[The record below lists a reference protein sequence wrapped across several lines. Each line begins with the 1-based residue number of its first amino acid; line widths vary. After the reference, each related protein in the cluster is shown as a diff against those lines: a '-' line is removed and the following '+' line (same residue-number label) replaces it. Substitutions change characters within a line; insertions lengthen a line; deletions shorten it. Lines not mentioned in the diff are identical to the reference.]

1 MTLDHLVS
9 YTFVVI
15 DAAMTLGEARQSID
29 AVPGSAQATH
39 VVISRLA
46 GGSAYW
52 YLFPMEDVRGALRA
66 NGPDAK
72 VEDVFGLH
80 EWAATPTATPWAEAD
95 SIGETAVIVDGGRA
109 VGFVDRYLLAHT
121 PAGRGLDGD
130 RGGLPKGDRAEPPP
144 TPGDGGPSIS
154 PPTARP
160 EEARPVTRGGHRGMP
175 PAAPPPMAEANGG
188 TRGAAAPSSDLR
200 SIEAEFPETVQ
211 VDAIEWLLVSIVNAA
226 PTSHGLAISVAAG
239 ESIDILVQP
248 RRGFTVLGEARSTL
262 QVPASGE
269 SLPLQFKLQ
278 AVDVGVG
285 LIRVLAFHL
294 GEPLGVIELEPTVT
308 AAAASRSRGLSPS
321 SPGKRAGATLVA
333 ASPQLPDLSMFI
345 EEREVTGALEFVIRL
360 TATDPALDL
369 NLRPF
374 GPFRLEV
381 DPVAFFQSFFQEI
394 EELPLETPEQRE
406 VADRRLAAKGSY
418 LSETL
423 LPADL
428 RETLWAVRDRI
439 GSIIIQSEEPWIPWE
454 LCRLLGREDGRVV
467 EGPFLCEA
475 FAVTRWLP
483 GLGFKRPLH
492 LTKMAL
498 IVPADSGLPLAGPER
513 DYMLSLAA
521 NGRTVTAIK
530 PTFGDVQNAFIA
542 GVYDGLH
549 FTGHG
554 VAKDANP
561 DRSAIILA
569 ANEAFSPEDVSGTAV
584 NVGIPHPVVFINACQ
599 VGRGGMALTG
609 IGGWARRFVQAGAGA
624 FIGAYWSVYDE
635 AAFNFAKEVY
645 SRLIDGLPMGSAVRE
660 ARAAV
665 RAGGD
670 PTWLAYTVF
679 ADPMAS
685 VEALSA

>member
-15 DAAMTLGEARQSID
+15 DAAMTLGEARQAIE
-29 AVPGSAQATH
+29 AVPGSGQATH
-39 VVISRLA
+39 VVISRHA
-46 GGSAYW
+46 GGAAYW
-52 YLFPMEDVRGALRA
+52 YLFPVDDVRGALRA
-66 NGPDAK
+66 NAPEAK

-80 EWAATPTATPWAEAD
+80 EWAATPTAAPSAD
-95 SIGETAVIVDGGRA
+95 ANEIGETAVIVDGGRA
-109 VGFVDRYLLAHT
+109 VGFVDRYLLART
-121 PAGRGLDGD
+121 PAGGR
-130 RGGLPKGDRAEPPP
+130 LPTGAEAEPPP
-144 TPGDGGPSIS
+144 MAGNGGPSTP

-160 EEARPVTRGGHRGMP
+160 EEARPVRRGGHRAIP
-175 PAAPPPMAEANGG
+175 PSTPPPMAEANGG
-188 TRGAAAPSSDLR
+188 GGGGAAAPASDLR

-211 VDAIEWLLVSIVNAA
+211 VDAVEWLLVSIVNAA

-248 RRGFTVLGEARSTL
+248 RRGFTVLGDARATL
-262 QVPASGE
+262 EVPASGE

-278 AVDVGVG
+278 AVDEGVG

-294 GEPLGVIELEPTVT
+294 GEPLGVIELEPTVA
-308 AAAASRSRGLSPS
+308 AAAASRGRGLTPS
-321 SPGKRAGATLVA
+321 SPARRAGATLVA

-381 DPVAFFQSFFQEI
+381 DPAAFFQSFFQEI
-394 EELPLETPEQRE
+394 EELPLETPEQRA
-406 VADRRLAAKGSY
+406 VADRKLAAKGSY

-423 LPADL
+423 LPPDL

-513 DYMLSLAA
+513 DYVLSLAA
-521 NGRTVTAIK
+521 GGRTVTTIK
-530 PTFGDVQNAFIA
+530 PTFADVQEAFIA

-569 ANEAFSPEDVSGTAV
+569 ANEEFSPEDVSGTAV

-599 VGRGGMALTG
+599 VGRGGMSLTG

-645 SRLIDGLPMGSAVRE
+645 SRLIEGMPMGTAVQE